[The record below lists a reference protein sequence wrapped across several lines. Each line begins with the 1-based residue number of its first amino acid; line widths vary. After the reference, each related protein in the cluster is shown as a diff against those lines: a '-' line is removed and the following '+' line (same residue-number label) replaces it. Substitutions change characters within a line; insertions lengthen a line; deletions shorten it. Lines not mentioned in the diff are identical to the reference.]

1 MHRVPGCKLIIMY
14 QHSLSPCIQTRE
26 EGKSVMAEVQRL
38 RSISESA
45 ERSRG
50 VADLATTFELDQ
62 EISPIT

>member
-1 MHRVPGCKLIIMY
+1 MHNY
-14 QHSLSPCIQTRE
+14 IQTRE